1 MRLRLYFPVIIAASF
16 LSACL
21 SCPLSAATPELQEA
35 NAQTP
40 PGRLPTEIRLYE
52 WRVLRAAPGKLD
64 ALHSQLRNHQ
74 IPLLE
79 QHGIFTQ
86 GVFVPA
92 GENPE
97 QRVYL
102 LVAAEGRGPMQ
113 DGWRSFREDPKWL
126 EAVAKSEEA
135 NAGKLVLQD
144 DYQRLVK
151 TYWSP
156 VFTPTKAA
164 EPRVFELRTY
174 TCPDHEKQIALQ
186 RRFREHTMMLFE
198 KHGMQNV
205 VYWVPDE
212 EPESQQKLVY
222 LLAHKSQEAAKESFA
237 GFRADPDWLAA
248 KKASEETAGGS
259 LTVKVNGVLSEFL
272 IPTEYS
278 PLR

>member
-113 DGWRSFREDPKWL
+113 DGWMSFREDPKWL
-126 EAVAKSEEA
+126 EAVAKSEQA

-186 RRFREHTMMLFE
+186 RRFLEHTMKLFE

-212 EPESQQKLVY
+212 EPKSQRRLVY

>member
-1 MRLRLYFPVIIAASF
+1 MRLSLYFPVIIAASF

-64 ALHSQLRNHQ
+64 ALHSQLRNHK

-97 QRVYL
+97 QQVYL

-126 EAVAKSEEA
+126 EAVAKSEQV

-174 TCPDHEKQIALQ
+174 TCPDHEKQTALQ

>member
-1 MRLRLYFPVIIAASF
+1 MRLSLYFPVIIAASF

-21 SCPLSAATPELQEA
+21 SCPLFAATPELQEA

-186 RRFREHTMMLFE
+186 RRFREHTMKLFE

>member
-1 MRLRLYFPVIIAASF
+1 MRLSLYFPVIIAASF

-174 TCPDHEKQIALQ
+174 TCRDHEKQIALQ